1 MKKSLN
7 DELKTEKRNIEFWVR
22 QWDLRESLIELERH
36 KLDEEST
43 MVKSKKEDALNKIR
57 QLEKELETREELET
71 RQKLELEIEE
81 LKWELEV
88 MKKQLEDERDEAV
101 RNVTMEMQQEL
112 DDLESLNA
120 TLIVKE
126 RRSND
131 ELQDARKELIQGLRG
146 TLSSTVIGIKRMGE
160 IDEKP
165 FLKTCKR
172 RFPHEKAKV
181 EASALCSLWQENLKN
196 PEWHP
201 FKIINY
207 DYGKVE
213 EIVDEEDEKLQ
224 NLKQEL

>member
-131 ELQDARKELIQGLRG
+131 ELQDARKELIQVVL
-146 TLSSTVIGIKRMGE
+146 
-160 IDEKP
+160 
-165 FLKTCKR
+165 
-172 RFPHEKAKV
+172 
-181 EASALCSLWQENLKN
+181 
-196 PEWHP
+196 
-201 FKIINY
+201 
-207 DYGKVE
+207 
-213 EIVDEEDEKLQ
+213 
-224 NLKQEL
+224 

>member
-1 MKKSLN
+1 MSVFCVSLY
-7 DELKTEKRNIEFWVR
+7 IFWFLWWKFFNL
-22 QWDLRESLIELERH
+22 Q
-36 KLDEEST
+36 
-43 MVKSKKEDALNKIR
+43 SKKEDALNKIR

-131 ELQDARKELIQGLRG
+131 ELQDARKELIQVVL
-146 TLSSTVIGIKRMGE
+146 
-160 IDEKP
+160 
-165 FLKTCKR
+165 
-172 RFPHEKAKV
+172 
-181 EASALCSLWQENLKN
+181 
-196 PEWHP
+196 
-201 FKIINY
+201 
-207 DYGKVE
+207 
-213 EIVDEEDEKLQ
+213 
-224 NLKQEL
+224 